1 MTWDKF
7 IKPGKIDVRY
17 TDTLFREG
25 LFVIE
30 PLERGYGMTI
40 GNSLRRVLMSS
51 IPGSAITAVK
61 IEGIIHEFSTIPG
74 VAEDVAEIILNLKAC
89 RVSLTGSAPKKA
101 KISVKGPKV
110 VLAQDIEGSSDIKIL
125 DPNHEICTVS
135 EGSFINMELTIDNG
149 IGYVPAISQK
159 EGNLPIGV
167 ISIDALYSPVLMVN
181 YNVEQTR
188 VGQRTDY
195 DKLILTI
202 KTDGSLRPEEAL
214 SKAGIILKDHFDLL
228 IDDFDRHSASVKDE
242 TENAEVSTINRDLL
256 KSIDELALSA
266 RPTNCL
272 KNEGI
277 FYIGDLVRK
286 NVSDLLQTPN
296 LGRKSINE
304 IQSVLESMGLS
315 FGMEIPGWPQD
326 YVSELTKRQNP
337 SNKHSFEK
345 STMIGRDFNNFED

>member
-1 MTWDKF
+1 MTWDSF
-7 IKPGKIDVRY
+7 IKPGKIDVSY
-17 TDTLFREG
+17 TDPLFREG
-25 LFVIE
+25 VFVIE
-30 PLERGYGMTI
+30 PLERGYGMTL

-51 IPGSAITAVK
+51 ISGSAITSVK
-61 IEGIIHEFSTIPG
+61 IEGVIHEFSTIPG
-74 VAEDVAEIILNLKAC
+74 VTEDVVEIILNLKAC
-89 RVSLTGSAPKKA
+89 RVSLNGNYPKKA
-101 KISVKGPKV
+101 KISVKGPKT
-110 VLAQDIEGSSDIKIL
+110 VLAKDIEGSSDIKIL
-125 DPNHEICTVS
+125 DPEHKICTVS
-135 EGSFINMELTIDNG
+135 DGSFVNMELTIENG
-149 IGYVPAISQK
+149 VGYVPAISQK

-167 ISIDALYSPVLMVN
+167 ISIDALYSPILRVN
-181 YNVEQTR
+181 YKVEQTR

-214 SKAGIILKDHFDLL
+214 SKAGVILKDHFGLL
-228 IDDFDRHSASVKDE
+228 VGDFDASFESTVVNE
-242 TENAEVSTINRDLL
+242 TKEDLSINVDLL
-256 KSIDELALSA
+256 KSIDDLALSA

-315 FGMEIPGWPQD
+315 FGMDVPGWPQD
-326 YVSELTKRQNP
+326 YVSELAKRQKDNKNRSSINTP
-337 SNKHSFEK
+337 SVSRSF
-345 STMIGRDFNNFED
+345 DNFGD